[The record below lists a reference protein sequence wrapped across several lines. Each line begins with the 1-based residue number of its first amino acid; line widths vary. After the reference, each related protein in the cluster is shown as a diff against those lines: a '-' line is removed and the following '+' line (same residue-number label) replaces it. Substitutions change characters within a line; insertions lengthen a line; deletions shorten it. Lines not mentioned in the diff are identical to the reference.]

1 MTPFCLIALLVT
13 ADPNPV
19 QCDLVL
25 KGGTI
30 YDGSG
35 EPGRA
40 GDVAIQGDRVVA
52 VGTFAVAGSPKSIDC
67 AGLVV
72 APGFIDLHTHS
83 DTPLQA
89 AATRANLS
97 YAYQGVTT
105 EVTGNCGSGPVNVAR
120 YFDTLERGGIG
131 CNVIHQVPHNS
142 VRSDVMGNVNRPPT
156 ADELERMKKLVD
168 QGMRDGAYGMATGLI
183 YNPGTYS
190 KTEELI
196 ALAQVAAAHG
206 GHYASHIRE
215 EGNGLLDA
223 IQEAITIGREA
234 KLPVHISHIK
244 VTGARNWG
252 NSGDAIRLIDS
263 ARAGGQVVTADQY
276 PYPASS
282 TSLRAMVVPARFR
295 EGSNAEFK
303 QRLDDPQQ
311 GPALRQAIEQMLG
324 GRNGGQSLRIA
335 SYRQK
340 PAWQGKDLAAIAQSE
355 GKRVVEIVL
364 EIERN
369 GGAGVVS
376 FGMSEEDVRLYM
388 KQPWVATASDGS
400 SKVPDD
406 TVPHPRSYGTFPRKI
421 GRYSIEEKVIPLEQ
435 AIRSASGLPA
445 DILRLTNRGYLK
457 VGQYADV
464 AVFDPKTFRDT
475 ATYDQPH
482 QYATGLRLLL
492 VNGKAVIEDGKET
505 KALPGRVL
513 RHSKGT
519 SGG

>member
-1 MTPFCLIALLVT
+1 MLGYVPLLVLSLA

-19 QCDLVL
+19 PCDLVL

-35 EPGRA
+35 EPGRV
-40 GDVAIQGDRVVA
+40 GDVAIQGDKVA
-52 VGTFAVAGSPKSIDC
+52 AIGTFAVAGSAKTIDC

-120 YFDTLERGGIG
+120 YFATLERGGIG

-156 ADELERMKKLVD
+156 ADELERMKKLVE

-234 KLPVHISHIK
+234 KLPVHVSHIK

-252 NSGDAIRLIDS
+252 KSADAIRLIDS

-355 GKRVVEIVL
+355 GKPVVEIVL

-388 KQPWVATASDGS
+388 KQPWVATASDGG
-400 SKVPDD
+400 SKVPDN

-435 AIRSASGLPA
+435 AIRSSSGLPA
-445 DILRLTNRGYLK
+445 DILRLKDRGYLK
-457 VGQYADV
+457 MGQFADV
-464 AVFDPKTFRDT
+464 VVFDPKTFRDS
-475 ATYDQPH
+475 ATYDKPH
-482 QYATGLRLLL
+482 QYATGVRLLL
-492 VNGKAVIEDGKET
+492 VNGKAVIEDGKAT
-505 KALPGRVL
+505 NALPGRAL
-513 RHSKGT
+513 RHAEK
-519 SGG
+519 